1 MNRDEYLK
9 ELTRLLFKLP
19 KEEKEDILSD
29 YREHFTIGIEKGRN
43 EEEIAEALG
52 DPKTVA
58 KQINAEYMVRRAENK
73 QSARSIFEAALAAA
87 GLGIFNL
94 IFVAVPALL
103 IVAGILTLLAVGGT
117 MIIGGILI
125 TLSYMFQPIFQ
136 FPSIGFSLPVGEG
149 LLGIF
154 EGILL
159 GVVLTIVGVGLV
171 GGMVFVTRWLYG
183 LAIRYLKYNMRII
196 EKRRGTKTD

>member
-1 MNRDEYLK
+1 MNKDEYLK

-19 KEEKEDILSD
+19 KEDREDILLD

-52 DPKTVA
+52 NPKNVA

-94 IFVAVPALL
+94 IFVAVPTLL
-103 IVAGILTLLAVGGT
+103 IVTVILTLLAVGGT

-125 TLSYMFQPIFQ
+125 ILSHIFWPL
-136 FPSIGFSLPVGEG
+136 FPPIGFNLPVGEG

-154 EGILL
+154 EGILI
-159 GVVLTIVGVGLV
+159 GIVLTILGVGLV
-171 GGMVFVTRWLYG
+171 GGMVFVIRWLYG

-196 EKRRGTKTD
+196 EKRKGTKTD